1 MGFMARRV
9 IITGITGTLGSAL
22 GELYLGRGW
31 DVYGVTRQSLEQH
44 PACSRVVTNR
54 QTTIDD
60 ARTLLEIDPDLVYLN
75 AGAIEKE
82 IGDMGEPLAEV
93 TQSITTINYTF
104 PAVFALEAAQTAGKP
119 LDIIAIG
126 SIADGSPSA
135 FGPVYHAS
143 KVALHYFVQ
152 GTSPILGYANP
163 HIKLRLYR
171 PGAIHGPL
179 SWAPVNRLNA
189 KGHKVRA
196 KRCESAPPADKVA
209 RHIDKFQQSRK
220 WVANYDEPISFK
232 LLKFF
237 YALAPN
243 QYCRM
248 QHWAWRRASKFKRPK
263 AASA

>member
-1 MGFMARRV
+1 MAKKV

-22 GELYLGRGW
+22 GHLYLKRGW
-31 DVYGVTRQSLEQH
+31 DVYGVTRQAIARH
-44 PACSRVVTNR
+44 PACSHVVTNHQR
-54 QTTIDD
+54 STDD
-60 ARTLLEIDPDLVYLN
+60 ALDLLRIAPDLVYLN

-82 IGDMGEPLAEV
+82 IGAMGEPLSEV
-93 TQSITTINYTF
+93 TQTITTINYTF
-104 PAVFALEAAQTAGKP
+104 PAVFALEATKSAQRP
-119 LDIIAIG
+119 MDIIAIG

-152 GTSPILGYANP
+152 GTSPILRYSNP
-163 HIKLRLYR
+163 NIKLRLYR

-179 SWAPVNRLNA
+179 SWAPVNRLNE

-196 KRCESAPPADKVA
+196 KRCNGAPPADKVA
-209 RHIDKFQQSRK
+209 LHIEKFQKSSK
-220 WVANYDEPISFK
+220 WVTNYDEPISFK

-248 QHWAWRRASKFKRPK
+248 QHWAWRRASKFRRPR
-263 AASA
+263 AA

>member
-1 MGFMARRV
+1 V
-9 IITGITGTLGSAL
+9 AL
-22 GELYLGRGW
+22 E
-31 DVYGVTRQSLEQH
+31 
-44 PACSRVVTNR
+44 
-54 QTTIDD
+54 
-60 ARTLLEIDPDLVYLN
+60 PDLVYLN

-82 IGDMGEPLAEV
+82 IGEMGEPLSEL

-104 PAVFALEAAQTAGKP
+104 PAVFALEASKKAARP
-119 LDIIAIG
+119 MDVIAIG

-143 KVALHYFVQ
+143 KVALHFFIQ
-152 GTSPILGYANP
+152 GTSPILGHANP
-163 HIKLRLYR
+163 NIKLRLYR

-179 SWAPVNRLNA
+179 SWAPVNRLND

-196 KRCESAPPADKVA
+196 KRCNSAPPADKVA
-209 RHIDKFQQSRK
+209 RHIEKFQQSGK

-232 LLKFF
+232 FLKFF

-248 QHWAWRRASKFKRPK
+248 QHWAWRRASKFKRPE
-263 AASA
+263 AA

>member
-1 MGFMARRV
+1 MTKKV

-22 GELYLGRGW
+22 GDLYRRRGW
-31 DVYGVTRQSLEQH
+31 EVYGVTRQPIEAH
-44 PACSRVVTNR
+44 TACSHVVTNR

-60 ARTLLEIDPDLVYLN
+60 ARSLLEIGPDLVYLN

-82 IGDMGEPLAEV
+82 IGDMGEPLPEV

-104 PAVFALEAAQTAGKP
+104 PAVFALEAAKAARKP

-152 GTSPILGYANP
+152 GTSPILGYSNP
-163 HIKLRLYR
+163 NIKLRLYR

-189 KGHKVRA
+189 KGHEVRA
-196 KRCESAPPADKVA
+196 RRCHNAPPAGKVA
-209 RHIDKFQQSRK
+209 LHIEKFQQSRK
-220 WVANYDEPISFK
+220 WVANYDEPLSFK

>member
-1 MGFMARRV
+1 MAKKV

-22 GELYLGRGW
+22 GKLYLQRGW
-31 DVYGVTRQSLEQH
+31 TVFGVTRQTMAQH
-44 PACSRVVTNR
+44 AACSQVVTNL
-54 QTTIDD
+54 QDGTDD
-60 ARTLLEIDPDLVYLN
+60 AAALLELQPDLVYLN

-82 IGDMGEPLAEV
+82 IGEMGEPLPEL

-104 PAVFALEAAQTAGKP
+104 PAVFALAASKTARKP
-119 LDIIAIG
+119 MDIIAIG

-143 KVALHYFVQ
+143 KVALHYFIQ
-152 GTSPILGYANP
+152 GTSPILGTANP
-163 HIKLRLYR
+163 NIKLRLYR

-179 SWAPVNRLNA
+179 SWAPVNRLND
-189 KGHKVRA
+189 KGRTVRA
-196 KRCESAPPADKVA
+196 KRCNNAPPAEKVA
-209 RHIDKFQQSRK
+209 LHIEKFQKSRK
-220 WVANYDEPISFK
+220 WVTNYDEPISFK

-248 QHWAWRRASKFKRPK
+248 QHWAWRRASRFRRPD
-263 AASA
+263 AA

>member
-1 MGFMARRV
+1 MPKKV

-22 GELYLGRGW
+22 GKLYLQRGW
-31 DVYGVTRQSLEQH
+31 QVYGVTRQPLATH
-44 PACSRVVTNR
+44 PACTQVVTND
-54 QTTIDD
+54 QAGISD
-60 ARTLLEIDPDLVYLN
+60 ALSLLTFDPDLVFLN

-82 IGDMGEPLAEV
+82 IGRMGEPLAET

-104 PAVFALEAAQTAGKP
+104 PAVFALEATKAATKP
-119 LDIIAIG
+119 MDIIAIG

-143 KVALHYFVQ
+143 KVALHYFIQ
-152 GTSPILGYANP
+152 GTSPILGLSNP
-163 HIKLRLYR
+163 NIKLRLYR

-179 SWAPVNRLNA
+179 SWAPVNRLNE
-189 KGHKVRA
+189 KGHNMRA
-196 KRCESAPPADKVA
+196 KRCNSAPTADKVA
-209 RHIDKFQQSRK
+209 LHIEKFQKSNR
-220 WVANYDEPISFK
+220 WVTNYDEPISFK

-263 AASA
+263 AA